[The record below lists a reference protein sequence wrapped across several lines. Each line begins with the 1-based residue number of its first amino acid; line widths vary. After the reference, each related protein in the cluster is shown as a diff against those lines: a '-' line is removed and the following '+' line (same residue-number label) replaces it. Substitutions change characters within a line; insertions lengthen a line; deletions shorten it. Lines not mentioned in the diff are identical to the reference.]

1 MGMMMKALP
10 RLLAMSLKEMSS
22 TGNVWFATLCLGI
35 EKGGKPGCGIPP
47 FMSPVRVNVQLS
59 LGNKSFSGTFIIFS
73 PPIKNFFP
81 PVVFTDGDVRGD
93 ALGNDG
99 HGDHHKS
106 IPKDCQELERIAIE
120 HSLIE

>member
-10 RLLAMSLKEMSS
+10 RLLAMSPKEMSS

-59 LGNKSFSGTFIIFS
+59 LGKKSFSGTFFS
-73 PPIKNFFP
+73 TNQIGNFFP

-106 IPKDCQELERIAIE
+106 IPKDCQELKQIE

>member
-59 LGNKSFSGTFIIFS
+59 LGVS
-73 PPIKNFFP
+73 
-81 PVVFTDGDVRGD
+81 V
-93 ALGNDG
+93 
-99 HGDHHKS
+99 
-106 IPKDCQELERIAIE
+106 EL
-120 HSLIE
+120 